1 MGKQVA
7 ENKAT
12 SGALTWPYFL
22 LGLKKREQLEGFT
35 LHTKDRLLEMRGSV
49 IRMVV

>member
-12 SGALTWPYFL
+12 SRALTWPHFL
-22 LGLKKREQLEGFT
+22 LGLKKKEQLEGFK
-35 LHTKDRLLEMRGSV
+35 LDTKDRLLEMRGLV
-49 IRMVV
+49 IRMAV